1 MIFDGL
7 HFNIQIQLPSF
18 PGSQDIEKEV
28 ARQEAGYGLKVWSAC
43 FINHC
48 KLKIGIQYW

>member
-28 ARQEAGYGLKVWSAC
+28 EMATRAGNGYGLIMERLEILVK
-43 FINHC
+43 
-48 KLKIGIQYW
+48 